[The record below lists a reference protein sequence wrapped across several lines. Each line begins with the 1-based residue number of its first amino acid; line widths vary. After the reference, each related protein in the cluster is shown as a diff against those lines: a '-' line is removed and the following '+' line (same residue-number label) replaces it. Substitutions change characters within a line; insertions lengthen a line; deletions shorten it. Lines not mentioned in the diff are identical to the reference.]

1 MVADLGGKAWQPCLC
16 WVFTGRQVF
25 QSIYLMQGWAYQTA
39 GEATPLEHPQ
49 DLQAERQLCVVI
61 RLWNTLSNLYAQR
74 KKVKRSFDAVGRSR
88 VRLFIAFVTLQFE
101 EIYSKL
107 QLLFLFFL
115 PHKKKWHTV
124 LVPVNKHV
132 WVRITRKTILKRKRI
147 LPPNPENSVSLSEKY
162 LPEYMETSS
171 SSHSGSF
178 MSYHNSAGPAV
189 SLTST
194 DDEIN
199 NH

>member
-1 MVADLGGKAWQPCLC
+1 
-16 WVFTGRQVF
+16 
-25 QSIYLMQGWAYQTA
+25 MQGWAYQTA

-74 KKVKRSFDAVGRSR
+74 KKVKRSFDAVGHSR
-88 VRLFIAFVTLQFE
+88 VRLFIAFVTLQF

-132 WVRITRKTILKRKRI
+132 WVRITRKTILKRERI